1 MFVSSVTV
9 NSSADDVETLL
20 PELEDIAE
28 SSPSSS
34 STSSPEPAERL
45 HDFGELEHVVQ
56 CRWTSYWHGM
66 VNITVFG

>member
-1 MFVSSVTV
+1 MTHVKCLCCVTL

-45 HDFGELEHVVQ
+45 HDFGELE
-56 CRWTSYWHGM
+56 YAGM
-66 VNITVFG
+66 GWSTLLYLVGL